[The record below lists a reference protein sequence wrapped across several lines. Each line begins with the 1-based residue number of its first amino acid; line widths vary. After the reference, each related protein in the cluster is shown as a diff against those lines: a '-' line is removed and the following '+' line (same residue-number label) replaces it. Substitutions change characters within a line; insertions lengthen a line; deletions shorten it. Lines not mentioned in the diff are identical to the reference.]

1 MKSGLRVL
9 YNQNF
14 ATSAGK
20 ILEALAIDI
29 NLLRK
34 KRLQQRCS
42 FDLALPCAVADTL
55 REKTKRLKNRGR
67 FPFRKWIG
75 RKKSAYQAVGAKPF
89 NIFITVIW
97 QIGSGCTSRWSWNSR
112 GWVRLPTLI
121 LPETQTRWASSSI
134 SSAAPTPRGYL
145 LVWSEPF
152 EVSVQWGSPC
162 FSSKHF
168 EKRLIETHIPVK
180 WFETILCGPIFSR
193 KLWIV

>member
-67 FPFRKWIG
+67 FPFRK
-75 RKKSAYQAVGAKPF
+75 
-89 NIFITVIW
+89 
-97 QIGSGCTSRWSWNSR
+97 
-112 GWVRLPTLI
+112 
-121 LPETQTRWASSSI
+121 
-134 SSAAPTPRGYL
+134 
-145 LVWSEPF
+145 
-152 EVSVQWGSPC
+152 
-162 FSSKHF
+162 
-168 EKRLIETHIPVK
+168 
-180 WFETILCGPIFSR
+180 
-193 KLWIV
+193 